1 MGAVPAWTPASVA
14 AGCEGEDELDAF
26 PLPAEARGEELREV
40 AAAAGDGEDGQ
51 ADAESQET
59 ALAVL
64 DPEPL
69 ASAGS
74 DADGAGAAG
83 PEPLAAGVDDVGDDP
98 EGAIRRFHQ
107 EIGLVPATTAVEPVV
122 AAPVEVEAGAG
133 GGGGIRA
140 GRGGPAAAG
149 AGGGRRRP
157 VIVDHPMT
165 IFEHLDELRTRLMW
179 AALAFV
185 LGTAATFPFMS
196 QIIHFAVNGNHVV
209 AIHPLENIYAGLRVV
224 VLGGLILGSPVILYQ
239 IIAYVLPALTGGERR
254 MLYTYL
260 PAALVLFLL
269 GVLFGL
275 TVFEP
280 LAIKMSQAFLPW
292 VKQTPTLSNY
302 INYLIGYSLPFGA
315 LFEFPVV
322 VSIVVRLGLLTPQA
336 LVANRRWAA
345 MGCLV
350 VAVMFAP
357 PLDFIVTPSIIFIP
371 LYGLYELS
379 IVIARRAYR
388 QRLQAMADEER
399 RENGGE

>member
-14 AGCEGEDELDAF
+14 AGCEGEDDLDAF
-26 PLPAEARGEELREV
+26 PLPAEARSEEMREI
-40 AAAAGDGEDGQ
+40 AAAAGEGE
-51 ADAESQET
+51 ADADTQET

-69 ASAGS
+69 AP
-74 DADGAGAAG
+74 AGAEADAAGEAG
-83 PEPLAAGVDDVGDDP
+83 PEPLDGSADAAGADP
-98 EGAIRRFHQ
+98 EGALHRFHQ
-107 EIGLVPATTAVEPVV
+107 EMGLVPAPTALAPVV
-122 AAPVEVEAGAG
+122 GAPAEAGAG
-133 GGGGIRA
+133 GGGGRA
-140 GRGGPAAAG
+140 VGRGGPAAGG
-149 AGGGRRRP
+149 AGGDRRRP
-157 VIVDHPMT
+157 MIVDRPMT

-239 IIAYVLPALTGGERR
+239 AIAYVLPALTGGERR
-254 MLYTYL
+254 MLYMYL

-275 TVFEP
+275 LVFEP
-280 LAIKMSQAFLPW
+280 LAIKMSEAFLPW

-388 QRLQAMADEER
+388 QRLRAMADEEAGDA
-399 RENGGE
+399 GGE